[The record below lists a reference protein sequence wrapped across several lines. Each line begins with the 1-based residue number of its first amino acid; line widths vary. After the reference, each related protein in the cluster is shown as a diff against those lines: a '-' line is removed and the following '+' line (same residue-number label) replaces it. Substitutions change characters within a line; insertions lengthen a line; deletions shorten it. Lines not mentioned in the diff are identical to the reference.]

1 MFLLYQIFSKESKIQ
16 TCTNLFI
23 WFSNNVYFRTSKNNS
38 QFESERLV
46 AANEYSLFCSVNNIL
61 FFENNLLKTLH
72 ATGNINE
79 YRSDCKNK
87 SSSKLLFY
95 INREDYDS
103 NFKDECIDGNN
114 NLLYNVDKRNI
125 SIERACRIYTIE
137 LSNNEI

>member
-1 MFLLYQIFSKESKIQ
+1 MLQ
-16 TCTNLFI
+16 
-23 WFSNNVYFRTSKNNS
+23 
-38 QFESERLV
+38 
-46 AANEYSLFCSVNNIL
+46 ANEYSLFCSVNNIL
-61 FFENNLLKTLH
+61 FENNLLKHH

-79 YRSDCKNK
+79 YRSDCKNN
-87 SSSKLLFY
+87 LLQNCFY

-137 LSNNEI
+137 LSNNENINFSKPYFAVLLLILSMSIVIYETRVYEKIYRFNN